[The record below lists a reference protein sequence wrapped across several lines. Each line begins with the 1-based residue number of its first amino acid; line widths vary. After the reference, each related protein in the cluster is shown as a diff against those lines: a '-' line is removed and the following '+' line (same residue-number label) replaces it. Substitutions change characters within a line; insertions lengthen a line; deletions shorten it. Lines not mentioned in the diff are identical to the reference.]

1 MEIMSSSSFMGAPG
15 PKTESG
21 VLIVQQRRNGLVS
34 SVAHLNSSSG
44 TTTSVLVLPVVCMD
58 PLSLLTRIY
67 VNRVPSCNIYKAWA
81 QCSHY
86 ARRRRRA
93 LSCSQ
98 SHELLLA
105 DLSLKF
111 LTGFL
116 ASRNGSRTHCC
127 LSESIALYMD
137 RSNIWNCY
145 EGFDIKRRYVC
156 ISHFVNT
163 AQYLLAE
170 IVVSGGGLSKTAEGI
185 AYVNDGDIPAQIPSS
200 LNTAIRTIAREDNIT
215 IAAPDVGK
223 YVNFYM
229 KRYYSK
235 EGRWNNLQ
243 GFEADEEQTEVQR
256 AVEPRSSAVVEN
268 VQMDTNTAPIAGEG
282 NNTPSK
288 QTTSTSPQKASSGS
302 CFTPQK
308 LSGYESEDQLL
319 KETDLE
325 LLDKYFV
332 VQGRKLLELF
342 FLTRCDCE
350 ISETGVRLSNNGSTP
365 IIQYV
370 TKGIKPQIK
379 RWEGQEKISPRRV
392 DKLYTGNALA
402 CIAAT
407 TTGVRMNVKK
417 IPFPGRLNSKQKFQK
432 LRQWA
437 SEMGLVLPSMST
449 YKERFE
455 EVTPCIEAVYER
467 HQNRI
472 IDEIRAVYQNDP
484 WDIAVDGAYD
494 SRGHSAEL
502 CKVLAVDLRTKLCI
516 HTEVLERS
524 ETDNISQRM
533 EKEGFRRMLRWFK
546 SREIP
551 IRSVATDRS
560 AVFGKEIKSYNK
572 EYGETIEWKL
582 DRWHLARYLDKNLHA
597 VAKRRVYMVIKD
609 WIRAIKKHLYYAVE
623 QGALAGDGNYAKY
636 LFNTCL
642 NHVAD
647 KHEWDEA
654 DITGP
659 IRRCSHDALEVDEE
673 DRKPTIPLGSP
684 AHEKLREILLNR
696 VFQKDIALASSLSG
710 TSQCET
716 KNALDRLYCP
726 KDLFLPP
733 QTYYL
738 YVSMST
744 MHLNALTEAELKGER
759 VVERRDR
766 IRRKFNEYDTE
777 LRHKTPV
784 EHLWRKEIFISFVT
798 RRSRMGRDPEETEP
812 ADETPE

>member
-1 MEIMSSSSFMGAPG
+1 MQG
-15 PKTESG
+15 PLKSKTDMPRNVATFSM
-21 VLIVQQRRNGLVS
+21 RRNGLVS

-58 PLSLLTRIY
+58 PLSLLTRTY
-67 VNRVPSCNIYKAWA
+67 VNGVPSCNIYKVIFAIANSSMWKLQAWA

-86 ARRRRRA
+86 ARRRKRA

-137 RSNIWNCY
+137 RSNICYSYENC
-145 EGFDIKRRYVC
+145 
-156 ISHFVNT
+156 
-163 AQYLLAE
+163 Q
-170 IVVSGGGLSKTAEGI
+170 
-185 AYVNDGDIPAQIPSS
+185 
-200 LNTAIRTIAREDNIT
+200 DNIT

-302 CFTPQK
+302 CYTPQK

-379 RWEGQEKISPRRV
+379 RWEGQEKISSGRI

-407 TTGVRMNVKK
+407 TTGVRMN
-417 IPFPGRLNSKQKFQK
+417 K
-432 LRQWA
+432 LRRWA
-437 SEMGLVLPSMST
+437 SEMGLVLPSMSA
-449 YKERFE
+449 YKDRFE

-472 IDEIRAVYQNDP
+472 IDEIRAVCQNDP

-572 EYGETIEWKL
+572 EYGETTSGS
-582 DRWHLARYLDKNLHA
+582 
-597 VAKRRVYMVIKD
+597 
-609 WIRAIKKHLYYAVE
+609 WIGGIWPDTL
-623 QGALAGDGNYAKY
+623 
-636 LFNTCL
+636 
-642 NHVAD
+642 
-647 KHEWDEA
+647 
-654 DITGP
+654 
-659 IRRCSHDALEVDEE
+659 
-673 DRKPTIPLGSP
+673 TI
-684 AHEKLREILLNR
+684 
-696 VFQKDIALASSLSG
+696 
-710 TSQCET
+710 
-716 KNALDRLYCP
+716 
-726 KDLFLPP
+726 
-733 QTYYL
+733 
-738 YVSMST
+738 
-744 MHLNALTEAELKGER
+744 
-759 VVERRDR
+759 
-766 IRRKFNEYDTE
+766 
-777 LRHKTPV
+777 
-784 EHLWRKEIFISFVT
+784 IFT
-798 RRSRMGRDPEETEP
+798 R
-812 ADETPE
+812 